1 MIIKSIKNHNP
12 LTKKTIKFL
21 LPNNN
26 KSIKIR
32 QFKKYVIEKY
42 HNFEKV
48 V

>member
-32 QFKKYVIEKY
+32 EFKKYALI
-42 HNFEKV
+42 
-48 V
+48 